1 MLDAPIGPYE
11 QALRDMAS
19 AFIAFGKS
27 MRPGKIVQSSPG
39 SPPSSGPTPPSDS
52 PSTTDGSQ
60 GERPDLGWIGSA
72 IRDQV
77 ESPIEKDLF
86 EHYWLGRGTNV
97 ELTEA
102 QFGRAVDVVS
112 GLAQPDAEAVS
123 LGDQT
128 LLRRQFGFPPGEFD
142 AAFGTGSVFYNQEG
156 RAVGFY
162 DGYNFDIRWRGSLG
176 LTGTVIGVR
185 VGCAVA
191 GNCAAFDITYGH
203 YVKP

>member
-1 MLDAPIGPYE
+1 M
-11 QALRDMAS
+11 
-19 AFIAFGKS
+19 
-27 MRPGKIVQSSPG
+27 
-39 SPPSSGPTPPSDS
+39 
-52 PSTTDGSQ
+52 SQ
-60 GERPDLGWIGSA
+60 GERPGLGRIGNA

-97 ELTEA
+97 ELTEE
-102 QFGRAVDVVS
+102 QFGRVVDVVS
-112 GLAQPDAEAVS
+112 GLPQPDVEAVS

-128 LLRRQFGFPPGEFD
+128 LLRKQFGFPPGEFD

-176 LTGTVIGVR
+176 PTAKVIGVR
-185 VGCAVA
+185 AGCAVA
-191 GNCAAFDITYGH
+191 GNCVPFDITYGQ